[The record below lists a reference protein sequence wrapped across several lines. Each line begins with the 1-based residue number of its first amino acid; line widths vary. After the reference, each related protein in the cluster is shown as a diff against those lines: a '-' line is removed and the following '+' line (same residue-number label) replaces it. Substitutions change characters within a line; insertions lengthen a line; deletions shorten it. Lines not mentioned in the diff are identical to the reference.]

1 MELPR
6 RAVALTA
13 LATRVIAA
21 FLAITCLCRHAG
33 AEDNTIRQPGD
44 HPNYYVEIE
53 PHLDF
58 AWFDYAG
65 YGINDVGIG
74 LGVRATIPIVKNG
87 FIPTINNTVGIGF
100 GFDYIYFG
108 CGAAGVSCG
117 VSALYFPVVLQWNFY
132 VAQRFSV
139 FGEPGFSLNYAF
151 YSANDCGT
159 FCPKGALPNDFF
171 PGFVFELGGRY
182 HINEHL
188 ALTGRI
194 GFPNITFGVSF
205 M

>member
-1 MELPR
+1 MEHR
-6 RAVALTA
+6 IRAVALA
-13 LATRVIAA
+13 FVA
-21 FLAITCLCRHAG
+21 FLAVMGLGRVAE

-74 LGVRATIPIVKNG
+74 LGLRATIPIVKNG

-100 GFDYIYFG
+100 GFDYMYFG
-108 CGAAGVSCG
+108 CAEAGLSCG

-151 YSANDCGT
+151 YSQDACGGG
-159 FCPKGALPNDFF
+159 CKGAIPNDFF
-171 PGFVFELGGRY
+171 PGFVFEVGGRY

>member
-1 MELPR
+1 MKKSGR
-6 RAVALTA
+6 TIVAA
-13 LATRVIAA
+13 LALFGASSAFSRAA
-21 FLAITCLCRHAG
+21 L

-44 HPNYYVEIE
+44 HPNYAVEIE

-65 YGINDVGIG
+65 YGINDLGIG
-74 LGVRATIPIVKNG
+74 LGVRATIPVVKNG

-100 GFDYIYFG
+100 GVDYLYFG
-108 CGAAGVSCG
+108 CGVTGTSCG
-117 VSALYFPVVLQWNFY
+117 VSTLYFPVVLQWNFY

-151 YSANDCGT
+151 YNDDACGQL
-159 FCPKGALPNDFF
+159 KGCAVGHNFF
-171 PGFVFELGGRY
+171 PGFVFEVGGRY

-194 GFPNITFGVSF
+194 GFPDITFGVSF

>member
-1 MELPR
+1 MKNPG
-6 RAVALTA
+6 RAVLPALVAFAAILCLSRTA
-13 LATRVIAA
+13 AA
-21 FLAITCLCRHAG
+21 
-33 AEDNTIRQPGD
+33 DNTIRQPGD
-44 HPNYYVEIE
+44 HPNYLVEIE

-74 LGVRATIPIVKNG
+74 LGLRATFIIVKNG

-100 GFDYIYFG
+100 GGDYIYFG
-108 CGAAGVSCG
+108 CAAQGVSCG
-117 VSALYFPVVLQWNFY
+117 VSTLYFPVVLQWNFY

-151 YSANDCGT
+151 YSDNACGT
-159 FCPKGALPNDFF
+159 ACKGVVPNDFF
-171 PGFVFELGGRY
+171 PGFVFEVGGRY

-194 GFPNITFGVSF
+194 GYPDISFGVSF

>member
-1 MELPR
+1 MKKPR
-6 RAVALTA
+6 VVVAV
-13 LATRVIAA
+13 
-21 FLAITCLCRHAG
+21 FLAIATILVLCRTAR

-74 LGVRATIPIVKNG
+74 LGIRASIPFLKNG
-87 FIPTINNTVGIGF
+87 FIPTINNTAAIGF
-100 GFDYIYFG
+100 GFDYMYFG
-108 CGAAGVSCG
+108 CSVAEPCG

-139 FGEPGFSLNYAF
+139 FGEPGFSFNYAF
-151 YSANDCGT
+151 YSATACGGKCT
-159 FCPKGALPNDFF
+159 GAVPNDFF
-171 PGFVFELGGRY
+171 PGFVFEVGGRY
-182 HINEHL
+182 HINEHF

-194 GFPNITFGVSF
+194 GFPDISFGVSF

>member
-1 MELPR
+1 MKKPC
-6 RAVALTA
+6 RAVALAFFAFAA
-13 LATRVIAA
+13 LFI
-21 FLAITCLCRHAG
+21 CRSAH

-44 HPNYYVEIE
+44 HPNYVVEIE

-74 LGVRATIPIVKNG
+74 LGLRATIPFLRNG
-87 FIPTINNTVGIGF
+87 FIPTINNTAGIGF
-100 GFDYIYFG
+100 GFDYMYFG
-108 CGAAGVSCG
+108 CAVANAGCG

-151 YSANDCGT
+151 YSANACGGA
-159 FCPKGALPNDFF
+159 CKGAVPNDFF
-171 PGFVFELGGRY
+171 PGFVFEVGGRY
-182 HINEHL
+182 HINQHF